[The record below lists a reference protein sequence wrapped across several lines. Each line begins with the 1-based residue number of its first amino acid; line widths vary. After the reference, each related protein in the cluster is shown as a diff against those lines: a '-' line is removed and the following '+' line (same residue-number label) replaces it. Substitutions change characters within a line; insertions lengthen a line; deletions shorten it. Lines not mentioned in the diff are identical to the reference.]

1 MEPIILTAAITGA
14 ETTRKDQPNLPITPQ
29 EQAQEAKACF
39 EAGARVVHLHVRE
52 DDGSPTQRMERFK
65 ESISAIRKA
74 VPEMIIQIS
83 TGGAVGEPFENR
95 LAPLALKPD
104 MGTLNAGTLN
114 FGNEIFINHPNDI
127 IRLAEAFK
135 EYGVVPEVEVYE
147 SGMIDIV
154 AKLIKQGAIVHTP
167 LHLQFVLGVPGGMS
181 GKPKNLLYMM
191 EHLKEEI
198 PTATWAVAG
207 IGRWHLPTAMMA
219 LVSGGHI
226 RCGFEDNIFY
236 HKGIVADSN
245 AQLVARIARI
255 AKEIG
260 RPIATPQQARDILA
274 LPNVATDNLSVGLSM
289 ADGTSATTKR
299 V

>member
-1 MEPIILTAAITGA
+1 MEPLILTAAITGA
-14 ETTRKDQPNLPITPQ
+14 ETTRQDQPNLPLTPE
-29 EQAQEAKACF
+29 EQALEAKACF

-52 DDGSPTQRMERFK
+52 DDGKPTQRLERFK
-65 ESISAIRKA
+65 DSISAIRNA

-83 TGGAVGEPFENR
+83 TGGAVGEPFEKR

-114 FGNEIFINHPNDI
+114 FGNDIFINHPQDI

-147 SGMIDIV
+147 SGMIDVV
-154 AKLIKQGAIVHTP
+154 AKLVKQGHIVHTP

-181 GKPKNLLYMM
+181 GKPQNLIYMI
-191 EHLKEEI
+191 EHLAAEI

-207 IGRWHLPTAMMA
+207 IGRWHLPTAMLA
-219 LVSGGHI
+219 LVTGGHI

-255 AKEIG
+255 AAEIG
-260 RPIATPQQARDILA
+260 RPLATPAQAREILA
-274 LPNVATDNLSVGLSM
+274 LPKA
-289 ADGTSATTKR
+289 
-299 V
+299 

>member
-1 MEPIILTAAITGA
+1 MEPLIITAAITGA
-14 ETTRKDQPNLPITPQ
+14 ETKRKDQPNLPITPA
-29 EQAQEAKACF
+29 EQAKEAKACY

-52 DDGSPTQRMERFK
+52 DDGIPTQRMERFK
-65 ESISAIRKA
+65 ESIDAIRNA
-74 VPEMIIQIS
+74 VPEMIVQIS
-83 TGGAVGEPFENR
+83 TGGAVGEPFEKR
-95 LAPLALKPD
+95 LAPLQLKPD

-114 FGNEIFINHPNDI
+114 FGDDIFINHPNDI
-127 IRLAEAFK
+127 VKLAEAFK
-135 EYGVVPEVEVYE
+135 EYNVVPEVEVYE

-154 AKLIKQGAIVHTP
+154 AKLVKQGHIVHSP

-181 GKPKNLLYMM
+181 GKPKNLIYMM

-207 IGRWHLPTAMMA
+207 IGRWHLPTSMLA
-219 LVSGGHI
+219 LATGGHI

-255 AKEIG
+255 AEEIG
-260 RPIATPQQARDILA
+260 RPVATTAQARSILA
-274 LPNVATDNLSVGLSM
+274 LPA
-289 ADGTSATTKR
+289 K
-299 V
+299 